1 MTLDDLYEII
11 QQRKAESPEASYT
24 AKLLNGD
31 IDRVVQKVGE
41 EAVEV
46 VIASKN
52 DDKNLLI
59 GEMSD
64 LYYHLLVLMAAKN
77 ITFADISLELERRH
91 DEKTR

>member
-24 AKLLNGD
+24 AKLLNGA

>member
-1 MTLDDLYEII
+1 MTLDDLYELI
-11 QQRKAESPEASYT
+11 QQRKKGLSEVSYT
-24 AKLLNGD
+24 ARLLNGD
-31 IDRVVQKVGE
+31 IDRVAQKVGE

-52 DDKNLLI
+52 NDKNLLI

-64 LYYHLLVLMAAKN
+64 LYYHLLVLMTAKG
-77 ITFADISLELERRH
+77 ITFTDISLELERRH